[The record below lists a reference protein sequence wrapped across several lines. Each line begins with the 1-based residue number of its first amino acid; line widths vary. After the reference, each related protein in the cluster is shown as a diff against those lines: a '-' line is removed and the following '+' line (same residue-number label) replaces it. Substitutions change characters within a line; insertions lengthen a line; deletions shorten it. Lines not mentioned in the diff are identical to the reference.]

1 MKQMPKQYIT
11 IKDQFGEDVFELVD
25 EVPLG
30 YTVWNI
36 GCKANGGHMT
46 DGYLPLCRLKREQ
59 PFEGGRAIE
68 PDTLKA
74 IKIEGADKVMEAFT
88 RGFNTLEKMEFY
100 VKRFRNVQKPL
111 IQRRVEICNAAIP
124 VMRQLKWEGEAE

>member
-1 MKQMPKQYIT
+1 MPKYIT
-11 IKDQFGEDVFELVD
+11 IKDQFGEDVFELVN

-36 GCKANGGHMT
+36 GCKSNGGHMT
-46 DGYLPLCRLKREQ
+46 DGYLPLCRLKRDQ

-74 IKIEGADKVMEAFT
+74 IKIEGADKVMKAFSL
-88 RGFNTLEKMEFY
+88 GFNTQEKMVFY
-100 VKRFRNVQKPL
+100 AKRFRNVKKPE
-111 IQRRVEICNAAIP
+111 IMRRVAICEAAIA
-124 VMRQLKWEGEAE
+124 VMRQLKWDGEVE

>member
-1 MKQMPKQYIT
+1 MPKYIT
-11 IKDQFGEDVFELVD
+11 IKDQFGEDVFELVN

-36 GCKANGGHMT
+36 GCKSNGGHMT
-46 DGYLPLCRLKREQ
+46 DGYLPLCRMKRDQ

-74 IKIEGADKVMEAFT
+74 IKIEGAQTILA
-88 RGFNTLEKMEFY
+88 Y
-100 VKRFRNVQKPL
+100 
-111 IQRRVEICNAAIP
+111 
-124 VMRQLKWEGEAE
+124 

>member
-1 MKQMPKQYIT
+1 MPKYIT
-11 IKDQFGEDVFELVD
+11 IKDQFGEDVFELVN

-36 GCKANGGHMT
+36 GCKSNGGHMT

-74 IKIEGADKVMEAFT
+74 IKIEGADKVMKAFSL
-88 RGFNTLEKMEFY
+88 GFNTQEKMVFY
-100 VKRFRNVQKPL
+100 AKRFRNVKKPE
-111 IQRRVEICNAAIP
+111 IMRRVAICEAAIA
-124 VMRQLKWEGEAE
+124 VMRQLKWEGEVE